1 MRLIFVRHGET
12 DWNVQRIYQG
22 WTDVPL
28 NALGERQAR
37 AAAWALARRTDLT
50 VRAVY
55 ASPLL
60 RAWRTAE
67 LIAEALGLHPRP
79 LHGLK
84 ELHWG
89 EASGLAFAQVAERWP
104 DLAEQR
110 RALGLGFETPG
121 GESGWA
127 LRARVSAALDEV
139 VKEHHP
145 DAGPDEAVV
154 IVAHGGS
161 IGFALACLRGDESGA
176 WPSVPL
182 GNAAFCEVRLGRDSA
197 GHEVICVNA
206 GEHLEELDVTL
217 PASDEHV

>member
-12 DWNVQRIYQG
+12 DWNAQRIYQG

-37 AAAWALARRTDLT
+37 AAARALAARPDVTI
-50 VRAVY
+50 RAVY

-67 LIAEALGLHPRP
+67 VVAEALGLHPRP
-79 LHGLK
+79 LPGLK

-89 EASGLAFAQVAERWP
+89 EASGLSVAQVAARWP
-104 DLAEQR
+104 DLAER
-110 RALGLGFETPG
+110 RRTLGLAFEPPG
-121 GESGWA
+121 GESGWVF
-127 LRARVSAALDEV
+127 RARVSAAVREV
-139 VKEHHP
+139 IEAHHP
-145 DAGPDEAVV
+145 DARPDAGVA

-161 IGFALACLRGDESGA
+161 IGAALAYLCGDDTSA

-182 GNAAFCEVRLGRDSA
+182 GNAAFCEVRLGRDGA
-197 GHEVICVNA
+197 GHEVICVDA
-206 GEHLEELDVTL
+206 REHLVELDVAL